1 MNEKVLKVEKPFEDF
16 EGCAREELRI
26 EFEGGAYSEF
36 LGNLVEVDLMQR
48 WRDESG
54 GWYRVGGYFE
64 GLERVYKAGFEEYEV
79 EVSEKVRKNYGKVV
93 KDNFVHASNVEE
105 YISFVQVLDALPG
118 NMHPL
123 CMSWQNR
130 MKLSYL
136 DVFLS

>member
-1 MNEKVLKVEKPFEDF
+1 MKVEKPLEDF
-16 EGCAREELRI
+16 EGITREQLNVELKG
-26 EFEGGAYSEF
+26 EAYCEF
-36 LGNLVEVDLMQR
+36 LENLVEVDLMQR
-48 WRDESG
+48 WKDESG
-54 GWYRVGGYFE
+54 GWYRVSGYFE
-64 GLERVYKAGFEEYEV
+64 GLERVYKCGFEEYEV

-93 KDNFVHASNVEE
+93 RDHFVHASNLEE